1 MRVLL
6 IKRLSRSMWKTKL
19 RLFTVIALIS
29 MSIWAGASMIEH
41 TKNLDLIYEDFYDET
56 NLADVFVDIPG
67 NFTDVETLN
76 SVCADFS
83 ILYELN
89 ECDTQLVV
97 QGTTIFDAG
106 DGTSFIPSI
115 IYGFDQASVSKSLI
129 ESGRYPSNSQEIT
142 LDAHILGPDGLDYQ
156 INDIFSIQTGD
167 GIKNLTIVGFAN
179 HPHHL
184 YYAPEGSIFPT
195 YDGLVI
201 AYTDVNYLA
210 DIGNFTQNSR
220 NQLLIDLKEDIQ
232 YDLRDTTENE
242 GEEMSLVKQ
251 NLSDILVEYG
261 IEQGLVNDRA
271 GISSVEFLR
280 QDLEGSK
287 KSTPIIVGV
296 LLGVAGFVIAISLD
310 RLVKSQQREIAVLKT
325 LGISA
330 KELIEAYLLLP
341 IVLGVS
347 GGGLG
352 ILLGIS
358 PYGSQ
363 FITEYYASF
372 LKIPIIE
379 VHHYPKELAILFAST
394 LAVTF
399 IFGIRPAIKASRME
413 PLDVMGQDAER
424 VPPAIITKLTNW
436 MPPSLGFGMRSTFKR
451 PVRLLMTLIALSLS
465 MVILGGMMILMAG
478 FDELFTSSIDEVEN
492 WDLEVTNY
500 DLTQIEQWAI
510 DNQADYE
517 YVLRWQAR
525 IVDDERD
532 FQILGMDDIG
542 ISGDE
547 MHSVS
552 LQEGELPKEGMSPIQ
567 VLIDEGMS
575 AQLGLEPGD
584 QTSIAI
590 GAQELEVEVTGIS
603 REMIRVMTLHRSDIT
618 DYTFTEATSI
628 WMSSPDGL
636 VADDELIEA
645 SLSVDSLE
653 ERKQVYDELLELQK
667 QNMQVIYFI
676 GGLMAVAV
684 LFNTL
689 LINLSERDTELATLR
704 VLGASKFKLAIILTV
719 EHSIIGLLG
728 GIAGLFASRGMAMVL
743 VNEFSTWTFH
753 LPFIA
758 SRGTELTIIGI
769 IFGISALITP
779 LGIYRLHK
787 MNLLKVVAEHER

>member
-1 MRVLL
+1 
-6 IKRLSRSMWKTKL
+6 MWKTKL

-41 TKNLDLIYEDFYDET
+41 TKNLDLIYDDFYEET
-56 NLADVFVDIPG
+56 NLADVYVDIPG
-67 NFTDVETLN
+67 NFTDVEALN

-83 ILYELN
+83 DLYELN

-97 QGTTIFDAG
+97 QGTTIFDSG
-106 DGTSFIPSI
+106 DGTNFIPSI
-115 IYGFDQASVSKSLI
+115 IYGFDQATVSKSLI
-129 ESGRYPSNSQEIT
+129 ESGRYPLNSLEIT
-142 LDAHILGPDGLDYQ
+142 LDAHILGDDGLDYE
-156 INDIFSIQTGD
+156 INDIVSIQTGD

-201 AYTDVNYLA
+201 AYTNVDYLV
-210 DIGNFTQNSR
+210 DIGNFTQGSR
-220 NQLLIDLKEDIQ
+220 NQLLVDLKEDIQ
-232 YDLRDTTENE
+232 YDLRDTTEDE
-242 GEEMSLVKQ
+242 GKEMSLVKQ
-251 NLSDILVEYG
+251 NLSDILVENG

-358 PYGSQ
+358 SYGSE

-379 VHHYPKELAILFAST
+379 VHHYPKELAILFTAT
-394 LAVTF
+394 LVVTF

-424 VPPAIITKLTNW
+424 VPPVIITKITNW

-451 PVRLLMTLIALSLS
+451 PARLFMTLIALSLS

-478 FDELFTSSIDEVEN
+478 FDELFTSSIDDVEN

-510 DNQADYE
+510 DKEADYE

-532 FQILGMDDIG
+532 FQILGIDEVG
-542 ISGDE
+542 NSGDE

-575 AQLGLEPGD
+575 SHLGLKPGD
-584 QTSIAI
+584 KTSIAI
-590 GAQELEVEVTGIS
+590 GAQEVEVEVTGIS
-603 REMIRVMTLHRSDIT
+603 REMVRVMTLHRSDIT

-628 WMSSPDGL
+628 WMSSPEGL
-636 VADDELIEA
+636 VADDELIDA
-645 SLSVDSLE
+645 SLSVDSLV
-653 ERKQVYDELLELQK
+653 ERKQIYGELLDLQK

-704 VLGASKFKLAIILTV
+704 VLGASKLKLAIILTV

-753 LPFIA
+753 LSFIP